1 MSIPLSE
8 IRNCFEGVIPSSIAT
23 LDRDGIPNIS
33 YLSQVVFVDD
43 EHVALTNQFFS
54 KTAAN
59 VQETGEATVL
69 VVDGRTGEQYELDLT
84 FDRSVREGETFARL
98 AAQIQATGPQHGE
111 GVAWS
116 LRSADIY
123 RVRSCRRTPVQPPPE
138 EAPLRRGAADPLAC
152 AARLASD
159 LAVCTDP
166 DAMLDSVLD
175 GLHRDLDYANVILLL
190 ADGPHDRLTTV
201 GSRGY
206 PAGGVG
212 SEVPMGRGAI
222 GAAALYTQP
231 VRISDMSRGRRFAAA
246 VQGEPADAA
255 RSIPLPGLAEP
266 QSQMAA
272 PMIGG
277 GRLRGVLFAEDAR
290 RFRFTHADEAAM
302 TIVAAQL
309 AASLRLWELEGQ
321 TARPTPRTAP
331 AHARP
336 VSAFQVRYYTFDD
349 SLFIDGAYLIKGVP
363 GRLLLYFLRAYSEA
377 GRTEFT
383 NRELRLD
390 AALRLPELKDNLE
403 TRLILLRRR
412 LEEKGAPV
420 RIARPARGR
429 IRLELS
435 GTPSLEVI

>member
-1 MSIPLSE
+1 MSIPLSA
-8 IRNCFEGVIPSSIAT
+8 IRNCFEGVIPSAIAT
-23 LDRDGIPNIS
+23 LDGDGIPNIS

-43 EHVALTNQFFS
+43 EHVALSNQFFS

-59 VQETGEATVL
+59 VQQTGEATVL
-69 VVDGRTGEQYELDLT
+69 VVDGRTGEQYELDLA
-84 FDRSVREGETFARL
+84 FERSVQEGETFARL

-123 RVRSCRRTPVQPPPE
+123 RVRSCHRIAVQPPP
-138 EAPLRRGAADPLAC
+138 AKTPHPRGAPDPLTC
-152 AARLASD
+152 AARLVSD
-159 LAVCTDP
+159 LAVCADP

-175 GLHRDLDYANVILLL
+175 GLHRDLGYANVILLL

-212 SEVPMGRGAI
+212 SEVPMGQGAI
-222 GAAALYTQP
+222 GAAASHARP

-246 VQGEPADAA
+246 VRGDPVDPA
-255 RSIPLPGLAEP
+255 RNIPLPGLAEP
-266 QSQMAA
+266 QSQVAA
-272 PMIGG
+272 PMISG
-277 GRLRGVLFAEDAR
+277 GRVHGVLFAEDVR

-302 TIVAAQL
+302 TVVAAQL

-321 TARPTPRTAP
+321 GGAQASRTPAAP
-331 AHARP
+331 AVTGP
-336 VSAFQVRYYTFDD
+336 AFQVRYYAFDD

-363 GRLLLYFLRAYSEA
+363 GRLLFYFLRAFGET

-412 LEEKGAPV
+412 LEEKDAPV
-420 RIARPARGR
+420 RITRPARGR
-429 IRLELS
+429 IRLELA
-435 GTPSLEVI
+435 GTPRLEVA

>member
-1 MSIPLSE
+1 MSIPLSQ
-8 IRNCFEGVIPSSIAT
+8 IRNCFEGVIPSAIAT

-33 YLSQVVFVDD
+33 YLSHVVFVDD
-43 EHVALTNQFFS
+43 EHVALSNQFFS

-59 VQETGEATVL
+59 VQETGVATTV
-69 VVDGRTGEQYELDLT
+69 VVDGRTGEQYELDLA
-84 FDRSVREGETFARL
+84 FDRSVREGEIFTCL
-98 AAQIQATGPQHGE
+98 AAQIQATAPQHGE

-123 RVRSCRRTPVQPPPE
+123 RVRSCRRVPAQPAPE
-138 EAPLRRGAADPLAC
+138 EAPVRQGAADPLEC
-152 AARLASD
+152 AARLVSD
-159 LAVCTDP
+159 LAVYADP
-166 DAMLDSVLD
+166 DAMLDSVID
-175 GLHRDLDYANVILLL
+175 GLHRDMGYANVILLL

-201 GSRGY
+201 ASRGY

-212 SEVPMGRGAI
+212 SEVPMGQGAI
-222 GAAALYTQP
+222 GAAALYARP

-246 VQGEPADAA
+246 VQGGPADAA
-255 RSIPLPGLAEP
+255 RIIPLPGLAEP
-266 QSQMAA
+266 QSQLAA
-272 PMIGG
+272 PMISG

-321 TARPTPRTAP
+321 TARPAPRSVP
-331 AHARP
+331 ADARP
-336 VSAFQVRYYTFDD
+336 GSAFHVRYYTFDD
-349 SLFIDGAYLIKGVP
+349 SLFIDDVYLIKGVP
-363 GRLLLYFLRAYSEA
+363 GRLLFYFLRAYGEA

-412 LEEKGAPV
+412 LEEKAAPV
-420 RIARPARGR
+420 RIVRPARGR
-429 IRLELS
+429 IRLQLF

>member
-1 MSIPLSE
+1 MSIPLRA
-8 IRNCFEGVIPSSIAT
+8 IRNCFEGVIPSTIAT

-43 EHVALTNQFFS
+43 EHVALSNQFFS

-59 VQETGEATVL
+59 VQQTGEATVL
-69 VVDGRTGEQYELDLT
+69 VVDGKTGEQYELGLV
-84 FDRSVREGETFARL
+84 FARAVQEGEAFARI
-98 AAQIQATGPQHGE
+98 AAQIQATGSQHGQ

-123 RVRSCRRTPVQPPPE
+123 RVRSCRRTPGQPAPAQTAPP
-138 EAPLRRGAADPLAC
+138 GGTIDPLAC
-152 AARLASD
+152 AARLVLD
-159 LAVCTDP
+159 LAVCGDP

-175 GLHRDLDYANVILLL
+175 GLHRDLGYANLILLL
-190 ADGPHDRLTTV
+190 ADGGRDRLTTV

-212 SEVPMGRGAI
+212 SEVLMGQGVI
-222 GAAALYTQP
+222 GAAASHARS

-246 VQGEPADAA
+246 VHGDPADPA

-266 QSQMAA
+266 QSQLAA
-272 PMIGG
+272 PMIGN
-277 GRLRGVLFAEDAR
+277 GRVHGVLFAEDAR
-290 RFRFTHADEAAM
+290 RFRFTHTDEAAM

-309 AASLRLWELEGQ
+309 AASLRLCELEGHGAGRA
-321 TARPTPRTAP
+321 ARTSVAP
-331 AHARP
+331 AGAGP
-336 VSAFQVRYYTFDD
+336 AFQVRYYTFDD

-363 GRLLLYFLRAYSEA
+363 GRLLFYFLRAYAES

-390 AALRLPELKDNLE
+390 TALRLPEFKDNLE

-412 LEEKGAPV
+412 LEEKEAPV
-420 RIARPARGR
+420 RITRPARGR
-429 IRLELS
+429 IRLEFTGPPLI
-435 GTPSLEVI
+435 EVI